1 MKLNKASEHL
11 VEAEKAKKIEDKNK
25 EEKEKNKVT
34 LKAAFDPMKEARRQL
49 KEDSKKNP
57 FVPFNQMSNV
67 ERKA

>member
-1 MKLNKASEHL
+1 M

-34 LKAAFDPMKEARRQL
+34 LKAVFDPMKEARRQL